1 MPTHPVRPAA
11 RAASLARRS
20 GLRQFPDA
28 ADDDLLAAIFVRM
41 WALASGRVL
50 PRNVRPDELSEEELI
65 AFWADDPSR
74 AAGRHAARMPG
85 YDEENTALAYLL
97 DNGASVGGG
106 QVCPVLALD
115 IAGFTRPDRDEEV
128 RIYLRKILYE
138 ILREALEVSGIP
150 WDWCHHEDRGDG
162 AVVIAPPDIP
172 AHGIVNPL
180 PERLR
185 DLIRLHNRMSCPAAR
200 IQVRAAAHIGHVYRD
215 DHGLVGD
222 DINLLF
228 RMLDARPLRAALAG
242 SGAEL
247 ALAISRDMYDNVV
260 RRHPALTS
268 PALFQQMNARVKG
281 TRVNAWIHVP
291 GAPRLPFSHERET
304 PAVLDERKTSALRP
318 RACRLRSAADRRGR
332 APSPAR
338 TSSPA
343 RPPGSRW
350 RRPAR

>member
-1 MPTHPVRPAA
+1 MPAHPVRPAA
-11 RAASLARRS
+11 RAASLARRG
-20 GLRQFPDA
+20 GLRGFPDT

-41 WALASGRVL
+41 WALASGRPL

-65 AFWADDPSR
+65 AFWADDRSR

-85 YDEENTALAYLL
+85 YDEQNTTIQYLL
-97 DNGASVGGG
+97 DAGASAGDG
-106 QVCPVLALD
+106 QVCPLLAFD

-138 ILREALEVSGIP
+138 ILWEALEGSGIP

-162 AVVIAPPDIP
+162 ALVIAPPDIA

-228 RMLDARPLRAALAG
+228 RMLDAKPLRDALAG
-242 SGAEL
+242 SDAEL
-247 ALAISRDMYDNVV
+247 ALAISGSMYHNVV

-268 PALFQQMNARVKG
+268 PALFRNVSTRVKG

-291 GAPRLPFSHERET
+291 GAPR
-304 PAVLDERKTSALRP
+304 
-318 RACRLRSAADRRGR
+318 
-332 APSPAR
+332 
-338 TSSPA
+338 
-343 RPPGSRW
+343 
-350 RRPAR
+350 

>member
-1 MPTHPVRPAA
+1 MPGHPVRSAA

-20 GLRQFPDA
+20 GLRQFPDTP
-28 ADDDLLAAIFVRM
+28 DDELLAAIFVRM
-41 WALASGRVL
+41 WALASGRTL

-65 AFWADDPSR
+65 AFWADDLSR

-85 YDEENTALAYLL
+85 FDEKNTALQYLL
-97 DNGASVGGG
+97 DTGASASGG
-106 QVCPVLALD
+106 QVCPALAFD

-138 ILREALEVSGIP
+138 ILWEALEGSGIP
-150 WDWCHHEDRGDG
+150 WDWCHHEDSGDG
-162 AVVIAPPDIP
+162 VLVIAPPDLP

-185 DLIRLHNRMSCPAAR
+185 DLIRLHNRMSSPAAR

-228 RMLDARPLRAALAG
+228 RMLDSKPLRAALTGPRSGSGPGTRTAAG
-242 SGAEL
+242 PGAEL
-247 ALAISRDMYDNVV
+247 ALAISASMYDNVV
-260 RRHPALTS
+260 RRHPALAG
-268 PALFQQMNARVKG
+268 PALFRHVNTRVKG

-291 GAPRLPFSHERET
+291 GASPLLP
-304 PAVLDERKTSALRP
+304 VRP
-318 RACRLRSAADRRGR
+318 SSFPCPGTTVRMRRFGLCKN
-332 APSPAR
+332 PL
-338 TSSPA
+338 
-343 RPPGSRW
+343 
-350 RRPAR
+350 